1 VERSLAHRNM
11 EMDESKFV
19 HRENGKEGTMKRNSS
34 GLKERAPDI
43 DYCKLIPGYDS
54 MVNMFFDDVFV
65 SSV

>member
-1 VERSLAHRNM
+1 M

-54 MVNMFFDDVFV
+54 MA
-65 SSV
+65 S